1 MYDKLINNF
10 NIFDHHPY
18 KKEIIFLSE
27 RDRDLRSLFL
37 TYSTFRPFKR
47 KKGFEGLVQLI
58 TEQQLSVVSAKA
70 IFDRLKNLLPNFDP
84 ENFLNETDANLRST
98 GLSRP
103 KIQYCKCLSESIIS
117 GELSFSRIHKMS
129 DENIKKSLCSIKGI
143 GDWTAECYM
152 LASLERRDIWPVK
165 DIGLQ
170 VAVQRIKSLKKRPT
184 EVEMT
189 KIGLNWKPYR
199 SIVANVLWAS
209 YD

>member
-1 MYDKLINNF
+1 
-10 NIFDHHPY
+10 
-18 KKEIIFLSE
+18 
-27 RDRDLRSLFL
+27 
-37 TYSTFRPFKR
+37 
-47 KKGFEGLVQLI
+47 
-58 TEQQLSVVSAKA
+58 
-70 IFDRLKNLLPNFDP
+70 
-84 ENFLNETDANLRST
+84 
-98 GLSRP
+98 
-103 KIQYCKCLSESIIS
+103 
-117 GELSFSRIHKMS
+117 
-129 DENIKKSLCSIKGI
+129 
-143 GDWTAECYM
+143 M